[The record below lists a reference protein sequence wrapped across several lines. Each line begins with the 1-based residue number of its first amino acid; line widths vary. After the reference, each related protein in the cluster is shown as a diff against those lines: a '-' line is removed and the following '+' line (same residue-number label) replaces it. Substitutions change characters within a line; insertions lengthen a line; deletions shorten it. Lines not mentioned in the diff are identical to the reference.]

1 MVSENN
7 IPEEE
12 EIVEEETSEEEV
24 TEEVSESS
32 DTSSSDDIKCIAIY
46 KQNPNRPID
55 LMIYTM
61 MGRNEEGE
69 QIGPVTVIAPTR
81 VEAVELSKLEDI
93 SIISTGQYIS
103 EE

>member
-1 MVSENN
+1 
-7 IPEEE
+7 
-12 EIVEEETSEEEV
+12 
-24 TEEVSESS
+24 
-32 DTSSSDDIKCIAIY
+32 
-46 KQNPNRPID
+46 
-55 LMIYTM
+55 MIYTM